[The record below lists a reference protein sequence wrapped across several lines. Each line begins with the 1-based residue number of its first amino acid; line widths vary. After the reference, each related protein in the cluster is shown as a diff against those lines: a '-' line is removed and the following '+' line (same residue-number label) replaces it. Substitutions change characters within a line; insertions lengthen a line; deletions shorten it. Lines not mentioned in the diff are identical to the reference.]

1 MTSKQ
6 LTPTIDDPLFSG
18 PRVRAELGD
27 GKRPISNATFWRW
40 RKSGKIPPPVDL
52 PGAPRWRRS
61 TILAIKGVA
70 A

>member
-61 TILAIKGVA
+61 VIESLKGRA